1 MGVQGTRRRYGNP
14 VLGVDDERYGMGRVS
29 CVEQEA
35 IGLRAEMVVFETKEE
50 GELGEGEWDERE
62 DWSDEMW
69 EARAMHIRR
78 MELIRRATARV

>member
-1 MGVQGTRRRYGNP
+1 
-14 VLGVDDERYGMGRVS
+14 MGRVS

-50 GELGEGEWDERE
+50 EELGEGEWDERE

-69 EARAMHIRR
+69 EARTMHIRR